1 MSYEPLVID
10 VTTVVD
16 YLERQHLPRM
26 ASWVRGQANAV
37 HRERLLA
44 EVFQRQLRDATA
56 RLELYEPT
64 IRHTPVNCVPPPESS
79 D

>member
-1 MSYEPLVID
+1 
-10 VTTVVD
+10 
-16 YLERQHLPRM
+16 M
-26 ASWVRGQANAV
+26 AAWALAQGNAV
-37 HRERLLA
+37 ARERLLA

-64 IRHTPVNCVPPPESS
+64 VRHAPVSCVPPPESS

>member
-1 MSYEPLVID
+1 MSEPLVID
-10 VTTVVD
+10 AKVVAD
-16 YLERQHLPRM
+16 HLEHLRLPRM

-56 RLELYEPT
+56 RLEVYEPT
-64 IRHTPVNCVPPPESS
+64 VRHTPVSCVPPPESS